1 MKLVIK
7 FFWVV
12 LMGAMAMGLSGC
24 VTDHFTEEDKAQ
36 ASEQGRNA
44 AQHYLDCHVPGAKVK
59 SGTVR
64 EIWIDFNAY
73 LSNYIIGTYTEDSV
87 DYVYYYNTID
97 SLFFSSKNM
106 PAAAKMANDV
116 VVKAMSLPDTA
127 RVVTK
132 VSMELP
138 NFCSIQDNAP
148 EIVQVEGDVVREN
161 LILRADVVPLEMT
174 SLAAYNH
181 SKNAGCFYIQ
191 STYHATKNMDL
202 SKASHKQVEKQ
213 LQEMGLKIRELTL
226 VKYRSDVTKSDANIK
241 NDLIA
246 ERFRICKG
254 VYDYERWEEIERPD
268 YNIYGK
274 VAEMIS
280 GHFHTHNLIKD
291 ISIKKEKL
299 DNGAFR
305 YIIRYTEE
313 NRVAKPRFYLLA
325 KNDSELAKY
334 DYRCNN
340 AIYNPKDYY
349 DEIKWR
355 PLDSKY
361 WSLGVFFSST
371 DATPI
376 VTSSSN

>member
-1 MKLVIK
+1 
-7 FFWVV
+7 
-12 LMGAMAMGLSGC
+12 
-24 VTDHFTEEDKAQ
+24 
-36 ASEQGRNA
+36 
-44 AQHYLDCHVPGAKVK
+44 
-59 SGTVR
+59 
-64 EIWIDFNAY
+64 
-73 LSNYIIGTYTEDSV
+73 
-87 DYVYYYNTID
+87 
-97 SLFFSSKNM
+97 
-106 PAAAKMANDV
+106 
-116 VVKAMSLPDTA
+116 
-127 RVVTK
+127 
-132 VSMELP
+132 
-138 NFCSIQDNAP
+138 
-148 EIVQVEGDVVREN
+148 
-161 LILRADVVPLEMT
+161 
-174 SLAAYNH
+174 
-181 SKNAGCFYIQ
+181 
-191 STYHATKNMDL
+191 MDL

-268 YNIYGK
+268 YNIYCK